1 MKSPS
6 DGKLTNAMR
15 NVAEAP
21 VREGFEQEL
30 MQRVRHASH
39 RSVARR
45 VVLPVVGGV
54 VAAVCTITVV
64 VATAGHQTAPVAT
77 PGAMERD
84 LPMPNFNGIDVV
96 PPGTPCVA
104 ATHAPVET
112 SAREANQEVWL
123 PPSDSAYR
131 VSDSWACSA
140 GGSPVLLIDKIQV
153 SYEPG
158 WSDVGVLNKWADLQ
172 EEIGGEVLVLS
183 GVPTLVHEAT
193 DDAPNNE
200 IMFVEG
206 DTLVRLLSVRQVPV
220 DDMVKLAEAIAANT
234 PRGAQAPR

>member
-1 MKSPS
+1 M
-6 DGKLTNAMR
+6 
-15 NVAEAP
+15 
-21 VREGFEQEL
+21 
-30 MQRVRHASH
+30 
-39 RSVARR
+39 
-45 VVLPVVGGV
+45 
-54 VAAVCTITVV
+54 
-64 VATAGHQTAPVAT
+64 
-77 PGAMERD
+77 
-84 LPMPNFNGIDVV
+84 
-96 PPGTPCVA
+96 
-104 ATHAPVET
+104 
-112 SAREANQEVWL
+112 
-123 PPSDSAYR
+123 
-131 VSDSWACSA
+131 
-140 GGSPVLLIDKIQV
+140 LLIDKIQV